1 MSLRQNAPNIERWSF
16 FSIGNRNDPSS
27 AKTTLHR
34 ATANHMV
41 EGNFTAIR
49 KRTMDTEIPGK
60 MVKQNNK

>member
-1 MSLRQNAPNIERWSF
+1 MSLRQNALNIERWSF

-27 AKTTLHR
+27 AKTTPHR

-49 KRTMDTEIPGK
+49 K
-60 MVKQNNK
+60 